1 MAFKTLYTS
10 SFGSVFYRNTVNGH
24 LVSLFIQQ
32 DTEDDVSSEE
42 ISLTYDSPVTI
53 EWAQTEKHEPVQG
66 ATCQVRIIC
75 ESDRKFLPLYNTI
88 PGSVRL
94 VINGSNIGGH
104 FSGTLDTETY
114 EEPYATAE
122 GYVVTLTFVDF
133 GYLNRIDFDMRGHRT
148 LYEIIESAILKSNL
162 SILGITDDTT
172 TRKEENGSERILSQL
187 SVNCENFYDEDGGP
201 MTYKEVLESILQP
214 LGARIIQRGRVI
226 FVYDF
231 HSLFVHNA
239 LHGGA
244 INWMGED
251 QTLQLDKY
259 YNKITISLSTYSDS
273 QMSNDDMNLPFD
285 FSLYKYNINRAEQV
299 DFPIRQ
305 TPCKY
310 ISYYNSLIA
319 RDMTE
324 EGVSFTLFWM
334 SGLTPS
340 QVAKMNVVYNF
351 LSSIALPFKINP
363 IGGGEE
369 CEGFISHFKTGRA
382 AYGDVTPNVV
392 DGTPLFICKTTKI
405 NKLNH
410 PELYNLRLS
419 MEMLVDYRYNPFN
432 ATDDNN
438 VTAVEAIMPY
448 KYYSHTFKPIKVEL
462 LDDEGNVKKVYSNA
476 PYLDKLCNYEMT
488 AWLSDDWRYA
498 DYDREDWRASH
509 SWYDVPETDMLLTH
523 ERPVDVFS
531 KGAWYDPDDT
541 YFSAHGLNM
550 WCWLDYYDP
559 SKFYDSTNY
568 HLIKTG
574 CSTLGWNKNRHCVGS
589 MISSRGNTY
598 FEKIVEEGQL
608 IPYPPEGGTIRITV
622 LRGYYQHNN
631 RKPFDQRS
639 GLQYVEY
646 KGWGHDERWTMYK
659 LPICSI
665 VQNTLYYEDAEFDD
679 IEISC
684 HVNDYS
690 SDSLDISL
698 TTGTSETEIPTS
710 RAMLLDSATL
720 KHVSKLYRGNY
731 SGTAETLLA
740 GSLYS
745 QYYGRKIKLSGT
757 ARYEIRNLSA
767 SDNSMSGK
775 LMLEQETADLKQ
787 GTSKITYVQ
796 VEDDSYE
803 EA

>member
-24 LVSLFIQQ
+24 LVSLVIQQ

-162 SILGITDDTT
+162 AILGITDDTT

-226 FVYDF
+226 IVYDF
-231 HSLFVHNA
+231 HSLFVHNE

-273 QMSNDDMNLPFD
+273 QMSDDDMNLPFD
-285 FSLYKYNINRAEQV
+285 FSSYKYNINRAEQE
-299 DFPIRQ
+299 DFPSGQ

-310 ISYYNSLIA
+310 ISYYNSRNA

-324 EGVSFTLFWM
+324 EGVCFTLFWM
-334 SGLTPS
+334 DALQIEGIN
-340 QVAKMNVVYNF
+340 ADYNP
-351 LSSIALPFKINP
+351 LLCQPFHINP
-363 IGGGEE
+363 VGGGEE
-369 CEGFISHFKTGRA
+369 CEGFISRFKTSRSS
-382 AYGDVTPNVV
+382 YGGSYPYDVT
-392 DGTPLFICKTTKI
+392 GAELFTCKTI
-405 NKLNH
+405 QLEELHH
-410 PELYNLRLS
+410 PELYNIRLC
-419 MEMLVDYRYNPFN
+419 MEIMVDYRYNPFN
-432 ATDDNN
+432 ATDEDN
-438 VTAVEAIMPY
+438 VWSDGDILPY
-448 KYYSHTFKPIKVEL
+448 KHYSHTFKPVKVEL
-462 LDDEGNVKKVYSNA
+462 LDDSDNVIKVYSNA
-476 PYLDKLCNYEMT
+476 PYLDKLCNFEMT
-488 AWLSDDWRYA
+488 ANLAYDWTRG
-498 DYDREDWRASH
+498 DYDDESWRSRYGWNYKDNEVKYMNPI
-509 SWYDVPETDMLLTH
+509 S
-523 ERPVDVFS
+523 RPVDAFS
-531 KGAWYDPDDT
+531 KGFWYSPDDP
-541 YFSAHGLNM
+541 YFSEKGLDM
-550 WCWLDYYDP
+550 WCWLDYYNP
-559 SKFYDSTNY
+559 SKFYDSENY
-568 HLIKTG
+568 RLKETG
-574 CSTLGWNKNRHCVGS
+574 CSTQGWNKNKHCVGS
-589 MISSRGNTY
+589 VVSSHDNPY
-598 FEKIVEEGQL
+598 FERVVDGGQL
-608 IPYPPEGGTIRITV
+608 IPYPPCGGKIRITV

-631 RKPFDQRS
+631 RMPFDLRS
-639 GLQYVEY
+639 NVQYIEY
-646 KGWGHDERWTMYK
+646 KGWGHDERWVMYK
-659 LPICSI
+659 LPKLSI
-665 VQNTLYYEDAEFDD
+665 VKNTLYYEEAEFDD

-684 HVNDYS
+684 HVNDYA

-720 KHVSKLYRGNY
+720 KQVSKLYRGNY

-757 ARYEIRNLSA
+757 AKYGINNLSA
-767 SDNSMSGK
+767 SDNSMNGK

-787 GTSKITYVQ
+787 GTSKVTYVQ